1 MSVSSAS
8 QATFRPVCGNEI
20 VIDALIFEKQ
30 KLTAK
35 KCTKMKTAR
44 AAGRT
49 DIPSKIMRVEID
61 VRNAHTFIDFTKIAL
76 VQGSKRFFNCQL
88 QFTTTECHEMLP

>member
-1 MSVSSAS
+1 
-8 QATFRPVCGNEI
+8 
-20 VIDALIFEKQ
+20 
-30 KLTAK
+30 
-35 KCTKMKTAR
+35 MKTAR

-76 VQGSKRFFNCQL
+76 VQGSKRFFNC
-88 QFTTTECHEMLP
+88 